1 MPERHVRRALQVT
14 TGFRLRWL
22 SERGCSDRACTGRG
36 WGMLKRVPLW
46 GREGLCG
53 PVLAWCS
60 CPVAGMVTL
69 SEMSCRRGL
78 QATIRAEFIGAGCA
92 SHRKIG
98 IIRCTLRSRK
108 PPAAGCRSNVAS
120 LAAAPTH
127 HPELEPASASTDD
140 HDTLDR
146 SDPAPIGIEAG
157 IPSPPA
163 KHAAHDARARRS
175 STDAAIKHLTT
186 IPINPHRNALL
197 LVKSAFAYF
206 SGACEK

>member
-1 MPERHVRRALQVT
+1 MPVRYVCHGLRVT

-140 HDTLDR
+140 HNKLERDN
-146 SDPAPIGIEAG
+146 SAPTTIEAG
-157 IPSPPA
+157 IPSSPA
-163 KHAAHDARARRS
+163 KQDEHPARTKRSAIEARCH
-175 STDAAIKHLTT
+175 T
-186 IPINPHRNALL
+186 PNPRADPTGTSNSCRL
-197 LVKSAFAYF
+197 
-206 SGACEK
+206 